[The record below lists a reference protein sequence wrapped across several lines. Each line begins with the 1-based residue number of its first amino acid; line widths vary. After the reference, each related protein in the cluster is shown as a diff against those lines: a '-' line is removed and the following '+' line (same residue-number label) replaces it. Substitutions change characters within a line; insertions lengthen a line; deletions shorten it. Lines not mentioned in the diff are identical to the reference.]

1 MKKSINLLAVIGT
14 LSILLTS
21 CNVKTSSGS
30 LSQSSDQSSAAPSSV
45 FSSSSEAPK
54 PVTYTITWKNYDG
67 KVLEIDENVQ
77 KDTTPT
83 YDGLT
88 PSRASDAQFTYIWT
102 GWTPEVKPVTGN
114 TEYIATFKTE
124 TNKYTVTW
132 KNEDGIVLKSEDVFY
147 GTTPTYDGETPTK
160 ASTAEYDYTFDKW
173 SPNEGPI
180 TGNTTY
186 VASFKQELRKYKV
199 TWKDED
205 GTVLKEDEVP
215 YGTVPSYGDEVPVK
229 ESTAE
234 FSYVFDKWSP
244 SVTSVTGDA
253 EYTASYNSEIRKYT
267 VTWVNYDGS
276 TLEVDSD
283 VLYGTVPTY
292 DGQEPVRNNKPNAEF
307 TFKGWSPEIK
317 AVTGDTTYVAEF
329 TSKGTFIFDLAN
341 YEPRTGYTLSDVNG
355 APWIN
360 SNIRGELDKIK
371 KPSLKEDFYASVN
384 YETLKNGDGGAFND
398 CETATQQAFE
408 AIYNGDAVGETTNG
422 DALKAAKDYFKN
434 GSIEYVSA
442 YFNEFDFDSYIN
454 SKAIFGSQSSL
465 MKIGPTDDGY
475 KISLNDG
482 YFNGNYSSL
491 PFAWIFGNTTSAA
504 KSILK
509 ILSEK
514 YGLDYSSSDIASI
527 QDHEYE
533 IFYKIYSDA
542 YSGVNGTTTY
552 KLSQLP
558 WSQVKNA
565 LTDVGLLPTT
575 RITFDKIYANALNMM
590 FNNSS
595 AYLEDMVITRLAY
608 DMRFFVDLDT
618 YKQINQYISQMA
630 DYYSGEANLY
640 WQDDDQ
646 ICNGMLKSCFSTMF
660 EQAYVE
666 INSSEEIKQE
676 VADLIDD
683 ILAEYKTLADNS
695 WLGAMTKFK
704 MKRKLE
710 KMDYTS
716 CYPEYYSNFGKV
728 AGEGLTFQNGF
739 EIYKAYINEDIETM
753 LISDLDELMLFNY
766 MRCYTVNAFYSPGD
780 NSFVILNALASGML
794 GDSIEEKYGMLA
806 MVIGHEI
813 THAFDSSGSQY
824 DENGRQNDWWT
835 ADDKT
840 AFNNRVNKL
849 IAFYNQIELKKNYT
863 VDGDNV
869 DGEATADLGGMKI
882 ALQLAKKVENFN
894 YDKFFKAYA
903 YMWVSTPVELSN
915 VESRAADPHPFNY
928 LRVNV
933 VVSQFDE
940 FVETYGIEPGDAM
953 YVPEEQR
960 IKIW

>member
-21 CNVKTSSGS
+21 CNVKTSSES

-114 TEYIATFKTE
+114 AEYVATFKTE

-132 KNEDGIVLKSEDVFY
+132 KNEDGSVLKSEDVFY

-199 TWKDED
+199 TWKDDD
-205 GTVLKEDEVP
+205 GTVLKEGEVP
-215 YGTVPSYGDEVPVK
+215 YGTVPNYGDEVPVK

-244 SVTSVTGDA
+244 SVTSVTGDV
-253 EYTASYNSEIRKYT
+253 EYTASYNSEVRKYI

-276 TLEVDSD
+276 VLEVDKE

-317 AVTGDTTYVAEF
+317 KVTENVTYTAEYNA
-329 TSKGTFIFDLAN
+329 TGTFVFTPVQ
-341 YEPRTGYTLSDVNG
+341 YETRTGYTLSDING

-360 SNIRGELDKIK
+360 ANIVGEINKIK
-371 KPSLKEDFYASVN
+371 KPSLKDDFYTSIN
-384 YETLKNGDGGAFND
+384 YERIRDNGGGAFD
-398 CETATQQAFE
+398 ECSDIADSVFD
-408 AIYNGDAVGETTNG
+408 AIYSGDVVNETTNG
-422 DALKAAKDYFKN
+422 DALRDALGYFKN
-434 GSIEYVSA
+434 GAIDAVTS
-442 YFNEFDFDSYIN
+442 YFQNFDAETYLN
-454 SKAIFGSQSSL
+454 SKAIFASKSSL
-465 MKIGPTDDGY
+465 LKLSPTDDGY
-475 KISLNDG
+475 KLTLNDG
-482 YFNGNYSSL
+482 YFNGAYSTL
-491 PFAWIFGNTTSAA
+491 QFAWLFGNTASSAA
-504 KSILK
+504 NILTK
-509 ILSEK
+509 LSS
-514 YGLDYSSSDIASI
+514 YFNLGYSNSDISSI
-527 QDHEYE
+527 KDREYQ

-542 YSGVNGTTTY
+542 YSGVSGTTTY

-558 WSQVKNA
+558 WAEVKSA
-565 LTDVGLLPTT
+565 LTDLGMAPTT
-575 RITFDKIYANALNMM
+575 RISFNKIYLNGLNMM
-590 FNNSS
+590 FNNSDQ
-595 AYLEDMVITRLAY
+595 YLKDMVVTRLAY
-608 DMRFFVDLDT
+608 DMRFLVGIDK
-618 YKQINQYISQMA
+618 YKTINQYISQMA
-630 DYYSGEANLY
+630 DYYSQEANLY
-640 WQDDDQ
+640 WYDDDT
-646 ICNGMLKSCFSTMF
+646 IAKGMLKTCFSTIF

-666 INSSEEIKQE
+666 TISSEEIKAE
-676 VADLIDD
+676 VAALIEDVLD
-683 ILAEYKTLADNS
+683 AYKTLADNS
-695 WLGAMTKFK
+695 WLSAMTKYK

-710 KMDYTS
+710 KMSYVSCFADYYTK
-716 CYPEYYSNFGKV
+716 FGKV
-728 AGEGLTFQNGF
+728 IGEGLIPQNLF
-739 EIYKAYINEDIETM
+739 DIYKAYLNKDVDTM
-753 LISDLDELMLFNY
+753 LLASSEELAMFDS
-766 MRCYTVNAFYSPGD
+766 MRCYVVNAFYSPTD
-780 NSFVILNALASGML
+780 NAFVILNGLVSGFL
-794 GDSIEEKYGMLA
+794 GSSVEEKYGMLA

-813 THAFDSSGSQY
+813 THAFDSSGSQF
-824 DENGRQNDWWT
+824 DENGNQNEWWT
-835 ADDKT
+835 AEDKS
-840 AFNNRVNKL
+840 AFNTKVNKL
-849 IAFYNQIELKKNYT
+849 ISFYNKIELKHNYN
-863 VDGDNV
+863 VNGDTV
-869 DGEATADLGGMKI
+869 DGEATADMGGMKI
-882 ALQLAKKVENFN
+882 ALQLAKKVENFD
-894 YDKFFKAYA
+894 YDKFFKTFAYVWA
-903 YMWVSTPVELSN
+903 SHPINLGEVEN
-915 VESRAADPHPFNY
+915 RAQDPHPFNY

-933 VVSQFDE
+933 TLSQFDE